1 MSSQTLKPAGAA
13 LVATGLLTACLGGGG
28 GDGMPVTPPADATS
42 VPDSAL
48 VSSNA
53 YEQFVAT
60 TAATSSET
68 AEPLTAGK
76 LDVAPSSETD
86 EPASLS

>member
-1 MSSQTLKPAGAA
+1 MSNQHLKPAGAA
-13 LVATGLLTACLGGGG
+13 LVATGLLTACLGGG

-76 LDVAPSSETD
+76 LDVAPTSETD
-86 EPASLS
+86 EPAPVS